1 MSFVLGPCF
10 AMQYFVSFLALKREL
25 VTLLF
30 CFLIPCDVA
39 VIVLC
44 LGVVGYC
51 KFGNL
56 REGLFSRISEVSRK

>member
-1 MSFVLGPCF
+1 MLGPCF

-44 LGVVGYC
+44 LGVVGVTVNSEIFARVY
-51 KFGNL
+51 F
-56 REGLFSRISEVSRK
+56 RE